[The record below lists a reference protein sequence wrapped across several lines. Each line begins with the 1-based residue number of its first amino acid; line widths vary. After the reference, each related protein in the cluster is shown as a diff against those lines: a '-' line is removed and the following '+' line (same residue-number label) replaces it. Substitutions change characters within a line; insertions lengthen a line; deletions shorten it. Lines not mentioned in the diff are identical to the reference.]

1 MAAPP
6 SSGLSF
12 GPIAPLL
19 EMSAPSSPG
28 LSFEITVH
36 PVEPGLPYYEP
47 LTLVWEPDLPLLK
60 VMFVALAVA
69 IGLAFVGFFFLWLQN
84 EQSPR
89 QETNIELQSIRVE
102 NRPRVFGSVESIPL
116 IKFEDT
122 GDNLLY
128 QQKDCRLCFD
138 DFASLERLMVFPC
151 HHAFH
156 EACATH
162 FLTTWNACPC
172 CRHPVRPYI

>member
-1 MAAPP
+1 M
-6 SSGLSF
+6 G
-12 GPIAPLL
+12 
-19 EMSAPSSPG
+19 APSSLDFG
-28 LSFEITVH
+28 LQITVH

-47 LTLVWEPDLPLLK
+47 HKLVWEPDLPLPK
-60 VMFVALAVA
+60 MIFVALVVA
-69 IGLAFVGFFFLWLQN
+69 FVLSFVGFVFSWLQN
-84 EQSPR
+84 RQPSR

-102 NRPRVFGSVESIPL
+102 NRARVLGSVESIPL
-116 IKFEDT
+116 ITFEDT
-122 GDNLLY
+122 EDHLLY
-128 QQKDCRLCFD
+128 EQKDCRLCFD

-151 HHAFH
+151 RHAFH